1 MSVHGIRANTNRMEF
16 VKCRNV
22 SEGYPYISSQ
32 LILERSQLRLL
43 LLFSFYMGKVVL
55 KNLSEL
61 YSVMTLDS
69 KGATMWTHS
78 YLMPVLAL
86 VKAVN
91 MQSLQGLS
99 ISACVMGI
107 LYDKCG
113 QVHSWHPLIHI
124 FYSSSLELQQ
134 FFLFI
139 CRGVCVCG
147 S

>member
-69 KGATMWTHS
+69 KG
-78 YLMPVLAL
+78 
-86 VKAVN
+86 VN
-91 MQSLQGLS
+91 AFLSDASPCSCQGCEY
-99 ISACVMGI
+99 A
-107 LYDKCG
+107 
-113 QVHSWHPLIHI
+113 I
-124 FYSSSLELQQ
+124 FTGPIY
-134 FFLFI
+134 I
-139 CRGVCVCG
+139 CVCHG
-147 S
+147 HII

>member
-55 KNLSEL
+55 KNLSEF

-69 KGATMWTHS
+69 KGATM
-78 YLMPVLAL
+78 
-86 VKAVN
+86 
-91 MQSLQGLS
+91 
-99 ISACVMGI
+99 
-107 LYDKCG
+107 
-113 QVHSWHPLIHI
+113 
-124 FYSSSLELQQ
+124 
-134 FFLFI
+134 
-139 CRGVCVCG
+139 
-147 S
+147 